1 MATRSTEVKQEEGS
15 TPPGDTAR
23 SILPPEFLEAI
34 AGSEDR
40 LDLELLALAF
50 QYASDKHEG
59 QKRSSGED
67 YITHCVQVATILGE
81 IHRDTVSI
89 AASLLHDVVE
99 DSGTSIDEIEREFG
113 SEIATIVDGLTKISR
128 VEIRSLA

>member
-1 MATRSTEVKQEEGS
+1 MATKSTEVVKKDDS
-15 TPPGDTAR
+15 APGGDSAQ
-23 SILPPEFLEAI
+23 SILPPEVMAAI

-50 QYASDKHEG
+50 QYAKDKHAG

-89 AASLLHDVVE
+89 AASLLH
-99 DSGTSIDEIEREFG
+99 
-113 SEIATIVDGLTKISR
+113 L
-128 VEIRSLA
+128 SLIHI